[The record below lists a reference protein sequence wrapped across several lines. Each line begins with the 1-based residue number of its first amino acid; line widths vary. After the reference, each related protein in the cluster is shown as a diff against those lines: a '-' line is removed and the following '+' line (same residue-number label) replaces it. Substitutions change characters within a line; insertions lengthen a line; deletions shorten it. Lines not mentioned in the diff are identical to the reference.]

1 MIMVLGHAGYSLFL
15 DYKGSRD
22 NASARV
28 NEGVNQVKKD
38 LGAVLEANK
47 VFAAQMIGDNNLT
60 GPFAKRDKEA
70 FGKALKEVVR
80 STGFSGFVTV
90 IDDKGKVF
98 YSSDSPRLSG
108 YDARSLSSGVDYVFK
123 NNSLYLGAASFTP
136 TGNIALSSMLPIRT
150 GAKVAGVMVVSQPLN
165 SEFLTGLT
173 TKFQTLDPARLS
185 GLDLSLISTSPN
197 KSRKDGQLIAV
208 TPGLSRKS
216 VALLRQIEDQGI
228 KALPNPKA
236 GPLGA
241 LVKGDAGFESS
252 GRLWKECKLD
262 QVSENDSVAIILVSY
277 PVPDMISRAA
287 NVLVLA
293 GACGVVAFL
302 FALLFSA
309 GLSKGVNAPLR
320 FLIRRTNELASQR
333 QVLPALEGLSGEW
346 LELGELIDTS
356 VVSMRQTVTNLKGQ
370 IQRQAEEVD
379 SQNRSLDAANQ
390 QVETLNRQYS
400 TQAKQLS
407 EVSKQI
413 NFANRQAVILQ
424 HKLDS
429 ILQVST
435 EGFLILDQYGN
446 VISANPVFLNWMG
459 VTEAE
464 IAGRLC
470 FDLVRKPGEAR
481 NTQSQGEVFATHGG
495 DPNALINQFYPE
507 GVVFHKWENRA
518 IEVLAHLQPIVSD
531 DNNIQGYVMVLRDR
545 SLRSEN
551 TQLRGEIV
559 AMLND
564 NIRAQL
570 VHGEERWK
578 IILSNAAQSMHPSVG
593 QTLAELHVHYEQLLG
608 VVDSLLMMYG
618 GFVPPPAVQTQREQI
633 MVTRVIAECLEES
646 APLARDRQLALDYKS
661 VPGLPNA
668 NGNKETFKAILLP
681 MLEKMITITAP
692 GGRVRVEAQS
702 KGAELRIGV
711 SSSGPS
717 LPEEEIADMFSGFLQ
732 GKHSEDTYS
741 SRLSMYLARNNV
753 ERVGG
758 RAWAESVGGRGTIV
772 YFTLPLN

>member
-1 MIMVLGHAGYSLFL
+1 MIMVLAHAGSSTFN
-15 DYKGSRD
+15 DYKNSRD
-22 NASARV
+22 NASLRV
-28 NEGVNQVKKD
+28 GEAVKQIKKD
-38 LGAVLEANK
+38 LGAILEANK
-47 VFAAQMIGDNNLT
+47 NFVFQMLTDQNLM
-60 GPFAKRDKEA
+60 GPFSRGDKAA
-70 FGKALKEVVR
+70 FASTLKEVVLK
-80 STGFSGFVTV
+80 TGFSGFVTI
-90 IDDKGKVF
+90 IDAKGKVF
-98 YSSDSPRLSG
+98 YSTDAPKWGEFNARAASP
-108 YDARSLSSGVDYVFK
+108 GVDYVFR
-123 NNSLYLGAASFTP
+123 NNDQYLGPASFTGP
-136 TGNIALSSMLPIRT
+136 GTVALASMEPIRI
-150 GAKVAGVMVVSQPLN
+150 GNKVAGVLIASQPLN
-165 SEFLTGLT
+165 AEFLTGMM
-173 TKFQTLDPARLS
+173 TKLQTLDPTRLA
-185 GLDLSLISTSPN
+185 GIDLALVACNAKAP
-197 KSRKDGQLIAV
+197 KQGQLIAV
-208 TPGLSRKS
+208 TPGLGHKATGFLKQLEEKGS
-216 VALLRQIEDQGI
+216 
-228 KALPNPKA
+228 KALPEKG
-236 GPLGA
+236 GPLSA
-241 LVKGDAGFESS
+241 FIKTDAGFEDS
-252 GRLWKECKLD
+252 GRLWKDVKLET
-262 QVSENDSVAIILVSY
+262 VNKNDNIAIILAST
-277 PVPDMISRAA
+277 PVPNMLERGTSVI
-287 NVLVLA
+287 VLA
-293 GACGVVAFL
+293 AASGAVAFL

-309 GLSKGVNAPLR
+309 GISKGVNAPLR
-320 FLIRRTNELASQR
+320 FLIRRTNELASQK
-333 QVLPALEGLSGEW
+333 QVLPALEGLSGDW

-356 VVSMRQTVTNLKGQ
+356 VVSMRQTVNNLKTQ
-370 IQRQAEEVD
+370 IQRQGEEVD
-379 SQNRSLDAANQ
+379 SQNRSLEAANQ

-424 HKLDS
+424 HKLDC

-446 VISANPVFLNWMG
+446 VISANPVFLHWMG

-470 FDLVRKPGEAR
+470 FDLVKRPGETR
-481 NTQSQGEVFATHGG
+481 NSSAHGEVFATHGG

-507 GVVFHKWENRA
+507 GVVFHRWENKQ

-551 TQLRGEIV
+551 NLLKGEIV

-564 NIRAQL
+564 NIRAHLIQ
-570 VHGEERWK
+570 GEERWNV
-578 IILSNAAQSMHPSVG
+578 ILSNAAQSMHPSVG

-608 VVDSLLMMYG
+608 VVDSLLMIYG
-618 GFVPPPAVQTQREQI
+618 GIVPPPAVQIQREQI

-661 VPGLPNA
+661 VPGLPNIT
-668 NGNKETFKAILLP
+668 GNKETFKAILLP

-702 KGAELRIGV
+702 KGSELRIGV

-717 LPEEEIADMFSGFLQ
+717 LPEEEIADVFSGFIQ

-758 RAWAESVGGRGTIV
+758 RAWAESGAGRGTIV
-772 YFTLPLN
+772 YFSLPLG